1 MKLAVRALA
10 MLSIVFVYA
19 CGNENSDFCLSNQQS
34 VQAGFYSSYAA
45 NDKDSTVRNVFIYSL
60 GVDSI
65 TYDTVT
71 VNKIYLPL
79 NLHKDTSQF
88 IIDINTLKDTIT
100 FVHSKELNFVSGECG
115 FVFSLYLDT
124 VYHSDVSF
132 IDSVAIVNDEIIYN
146 ENFENVKIYL
156 Y

>member
-1 MKLAVRALA
+1 MKHVVRALA
-10 MLSIVFVYA
+10 ILLIVFVYA
-19 CGNENSDFCLSNQQS
+19 CGTENSDFCLSNQQS
-34 VQAGFYSSYAA
+34 VQAGFYSSYAT

-65 TYDTVT
+65 TYDTVS

-79 NLHKDTSQF
+79 NLNKDTSQF

-100 FVHSKELNFVSGECG
+100 FVYSKELNFVSGECG
-115 FVFSLYLDT
+115 FIFSFYLDT
-124 VYHSDVSF
+124 LYHSDVSF
-132 IDSVAIVNDEIIYN
+132 IDSVAIINDEIIYN